1 MQTCP
6 SCAEENPDRFRLCGF
21 CGTALVAV
29 AQPPP
34 QEVRKTVTVVF
45 CDLKDSTALGDR
57 LDSEA
62 LREVLA
68 LYFSAMKPV
77 LEGHGG
83 MIEKYIGDA
92 IMAVFG
98 LPRMHEDDAQRA
110 VRAAA
115 MMREALAE
123 VNVTLRA
130 RFGVTLE
137 NRTGVNTGEVVT
149 GEGGDSQRLA
159 TGDTVNVA
167 ARLEQAAPV
176 GEVLI
181 GEPTYRLVRNAVKVV
196 PVEPL
201 QLKGKPEPV
210 PAYRLL
216 SVTEAARSPRPANLP
231 LVGRAREIAALDAAF
246 RRSVARHECR
256 LVTLLGA
263 AGVGK
268 SRLTEEF
275 VRSIAGEAAVLRS
288 RCLSYGDGITFWPL
302 AEVFRQAAGI
312 VPEDDEA
319 DARAKL
325 ASRFGAGL
333 ADATSRIES
342 VMGLSERQY
351 GKDELFWAVRAVLQK
366 LVRRRPL
373 VVVFDDIHWAEPTF
387 LDFIEQLLDAPL
399 GVPFLLVC
407 AARHEL
413 LEDRPGFAAGRRA
426 ASRIELGELSPEEI
440 GLVVRNLLGQASL
453 PGSLG
458 RRILRLAGGNP
469 LFIEQMLSMLID
481 DGLLREQAGRWVF
494 SGAAEDVSVPG
505 TVSSLLGARLDR
517 LGLVERIVVES
528 ASVIGLEFSSD
539 AVSALVQNGDGPA
552 DPGPSLAALCRKQL
566 IREAD
571 PGAADDFRFSHILIR
586 DTAYARLLKRTRARL
601 HERFA
606 AWLTDTFRSRLA
618 EYDEILGYHLEQSFR
633 YRSELGPVDDHGRR
647 LGAEASRYL
656 SSAGRRALARGD
668 MPAAANLLQRA
679 AMLLGEDDPAGA
691 LLLLDAGD
699 AAVDIGELER
709 AEWMLTVAVNRA
721 LLADENGIARAA
733 ALALLQLRYTSDA
746 HAVEESIGP
755 KDSMVELAEVEIREL
770 EAMGDDRALVRAFCL
785 LTYVHWT
792 GSRFADAAAAVERAT
807 RHATAAGDEMT
818 ARRLLGSLAISALYG
833 PMPVSEA
840 IATCEEVLARAQGD
854 RKSGALAEIAI
865 GHLEA
870 MRGNFDRARLFY
882 RRSRASLEEFG
893 YHLMAALTSF
903 DSSAIELLAG
913 DLDAA
918 ESELR
923 ADYRRLEEMGERGYI
938 STTAGL
944 LADVLYRQGR
954 FDESAEFADVC
965 EQLASPEDVDPQ
977 FLWRCV
983 RGKLRAREGAIDEAE
998 SLLSAAMALI
1008 ETSDKLNWQ
1017 GIGLLDFA
1025 EVRELAGA
1033 SADAAALCEQAT
1045 VLFERKGNI
1054 VSALRARRLAERLRS
1069 TPATSKRERRSKPT
1083 GFRGDGGAGIT

>member
-1 MQTCP
+1 VQTCP
-6 SCAEENPDRFRLCGF
+6 SCGEENPDRFRLCGY
-21 CGTALVAV
+21 CGTVLVA

-34 QEVRKTVTVVF
+34 QEVRKTVTIVF

-57 LDSEA
+57 LDSET

-98 LPRMHEDDAQRA
+98 LPRIHEDDALRA

-115 MMREALAE
+115 KMREALAE
-123 VNVTLRA
+123 LNVTLRA
-130 RFGVTLE
+130 EFGITLE

-149 GEGGDSQRLA
+149 GEGGGSQRLA

-167 ARLEQAAPV
+167 ARLEQAAPT

-181 GEPTYRLVRNAVKVV
+181 GESTYRLVRDTVEVV

-201 QLKGKPEPV
+201 KLKGKPKPV

-216 SVTEAARSPRPANLP
+216 SVIEGAMSPRPADLP
-231 LVGRAREIAALDAAF
+231 LVGRAREIAALDAEF
-246 RRSVARHECR
+246 RRSVAEPECR
-256 LVTLLGA
+256 LVTLLGE

-268 SRLTEEF
+268 SRLIEEF
-275 VRSIAGEAAVLRS
+275 VGSIADEAVVLRG

-312 VPEDDEA
+312 VPEDAEE

-325 ASRFGAGL
+325 ASRFGKRL
-333 ADATSRIES
+333 VDVTSRIES
-342 VMGLSERQY
+342 VIGLSEQQY
-351 GKDELFWAVRAVLQK
+351 GKDELFWAVRTVLQE

-387 LDFIEQLLDAPL
+387 LDFIEQILDASL
-399 GVPFLLVC
+399 GVPLLFVC

-413 LEDRPGFAAGRRA
+413 LEERPSFAAGRRA
-426 ASRIELGELSPEEI
+426 ASQTELGELSQEDS
-440 GLVVRNLLGQASL
+440 GLVVRNLLGEASL
-453 PGSLG
+453 PGPL
-458 RRILRLAGGNP
+458 RQRILHLAGGNP

-481 DGLLREQAGRWVF
+481 DELLREQAGRWVF
-494 SGAAEDVSVPG
+494 SDAAKVVSVPG

-517 LGLVERIVVES
+517 LRPVELRIVES
-528 ASVIGLEFSSD
+528 ASVIGLQFSSG
-539 AVSALVQNGDGPA
+539 AVSVLVQDSYARTNLEHP
-552 DPGPSLAALCRKQL
+552 LVALCNKHL
-566 IREAD
+566 IRRAEL
-571 PGAADDFRFSHILIR
+571 GVADDFHFSHILVR
-586 DTAYARLLKRTRARL
+586 DTAYARMLKRTRARL

-618 EYDEILGYHLEQSFR
+618 EYEEILGYHLEQSFR
-633 YRSELGPVDDHGRR
+633 YRSELGPIDDHGRR
-647 LGAEASRYL
+647 LGAEASRHL

-668 MPAAANLLQRA
+668 MPAAKNLLQRGA
-679 AMLLGEDDPAGA
+679 ALLDEKDPARA
-691 LLLLDAGD
+691 LLLLDAGE
-699 AAVDIGELER
+699 AAVDIGELEQ
-709 AEWMLTVAVNRA
+709 AESMLTEAVDRA
-721 LLADENGIARAA
+721 LSADETGIARAA
-733 ALALLQLRYTSDA
+733 ALALLQLRYTTDA
-746 HAVEESIGP
+746 HAVQESIGRQE
-755 KDSMVELAEVEIREL
+755 SMVELVEQEIPEL
-770 EAMGDDRALVRAFCL
+770 EAMGDDRALVRAFRL

-792 GSRFADAAAAVERAT
+792 GSRFAAAAAAAERT
-807 RHATAAGDEMT
+807 IRHAIAAGDEVT
-818 ARRLLGSLAISALYG
+818 ARRFLGSLAVSALYG
-833 PMPVSEA
+833 PMPISEA
-840 IATCEEVLARAQGD
+840 IATCEEVLAQAEDD
-854 RKSGALAEIAI
+854 RKARALAELAI

-870 MRGNFDRARLFY
+870 MRGNFDRARVLY

-893 YHLMAALTSF
+893 YLLMAALTSL
-903 DSSAIELLAG
+903 DSSLIELLAG
-913 DLDAA
+913 DLAAA

-923 ADYRRLEEMGERGYI
+923 TDYRRLEEMGERNYI

-944 LADVLYRQGR
+944 LGDVLYRQGR
-954 FDESAEFADVC
+954 YDESAEFAGIC
-965 EQLASPEDVDPQ
+965 EHLASTDDVASQ

-983 RGKLRAREGAIDEAE
+983 RGKLKARQGAIDDAE
-998 SLLSAAMALI
+998 SLLSAATALI
-1008 ETSDKLNWQ
+1008 ETSDQLDLQ
-1017 GIGLLDFA
+1017 GNGLLDFA

-1033 SADAAALCEQAT
+1033 HADAAALSERAAR
-1045 VLFERKGNI
+1045 LFEIKGNV

-1069 TPATSKRERRSKPT
+1069 TPATS
-1083 GFRGDGGAGIT
+1083 